1 MPQPDVATIADLVRV
16 HAAKRPDA
24 IALVVG
30 ERIISFAELD
40 ARSSQAAQAF
50 RAAGVG
56 TGDRVAFVE
65 KNGAEFFEV
74 VCGLAK
80 LGAVGVPVNWRLAA
94 PEMLHIIDDA
104 EAKVVVVG
112 SEFFGHVE
120 SIEDRLEV
128 LIVAIGD
135 HERWPDFDDWVT
147 GPAAN
152 SRARR
157 RL

>member
-1 MPQPDVATIADLVRV
+1 MPQPDIATIADLARV

-30 ERIISFAELD
+30 ERIITFAELD

-56 TGDRVAFVE
+56 FGDRVAFVD

-74 VCGLAK
+74 VCGLDK

-104 EAKVVVVG
+104 QARVVALPTCCWYP
-112 SEFFGHVE
+112 
-120 SIEDRLEV
+120 R
-128 LIVAIGD
+128 
-135 HERWPDFDDWVT
+135 
-147 GPAAN
+147 
-152 SRARR
+152 
-157 RL
+157 

>member
-1 MPQPDVATIADLVRV
+1 MRSLSSSASASSASPNSTPAPARPHRRSAPQASGPAT
-16 HAAKRPDA
+16 
-24 IALVVG
+24 G
-30 ERIISFAELD
+30 S
-40 ARSSQAAQAF
+40 RSSRRTAP
-50 RAAGVG
+50 
-56 TGDRVAFVE
+56 
-65 KNGAEFFEV
+65 NFFEV

-94 PEMLHIIDDA
+94 PELLHIIDDA

-135 HERWPDFDDWVT
+135 H
-147 GPAAN
+147 
-152 SRARR
+152 
-157 RL
+157 

>member
-1 MPQPDVATIADLVRV
+1 MPQSDVATIADLVRV

-50 RAAGVG
+50 RAAGVEF
-56 TGDRVAFVE
+56 GDRVAYVE

-80 LGAVGVPVNWRLAA
+80 LGAVGVPVNWRLAP
-94 PEMLHIIDDA
+94 PEMLHVIADA
-104 EAKVVVVG
+104 QARIVVVG
-112 SEFFGHVE
+112 SEFFGHLEAV
-120 SIEDRLEV
+120 EDRLTTV
-128 LIVAIGD
+128 DVVVAIGAHD
-135 HERWPDFDDWVT
+135 RWPAFDDWLA
-147 GPAAN
+147 GQPDEDP
-152 SRARR
+152 
-157 RL
+157 